1 MTNRRRLIA
10 KVRNVPFEFVVLLQL
25 TASSAKQMASGS
37 RGGRSQIRSHVL
49 VSKISSLHLV
59 RRFLLIV
66 CDSSA
71 HWLSRMLLGN
81 ALSLSHELD
90 IFSDE
95 DDASVD
101 VPGSASELSFAD
113 FLRLR
118 RHRVGK
124 LLFVYIS
131 QLASRIGCSLPRTP
145 FHDSV
150 LSSFKT
156 PKSKLDNEWH
166 EYMTS
171 WIELSRLIRTSSD
184 FLFPSKKVTQELV
197 RSGRYAAFLGH
208 FRPLLS
214 QWWDKFKRHASMA
227 ILFFKLFLSRDTVA
241 YML

>member
-1 MTNRRRLIA
+1 MTSRPRLSA
-10 KVRNVPFEFVVLLQL
+10 KVRNVPFKTSLPVHL

-37 RGGRSQIRSHVL
+37 GGSRSQIRSHVM
-49 VSKISSLHLV
+49 VSKNSSLHLI
-59 RRFLLIV
+59 RRFLSIS
-66 CDSSA
+66 CDSRA
-71 HWLSRMLLGN
+71 HSLFRMLLGN

-90 IFSDE
+90 IFSD
-95 DDASVD
+95 DDDVPVD
-101 VPGSASELSFAD
+101 VLDSASELSFAN

-145 FHDSV
+145 FHDSI
-150 LSSFKT
+150 LSSLKT
-156 PKSKLDNEWH
+156 PESKLDNEWH

-197 RSGRYAAFLGH
+197 RTGRYAAFLGH

-214 QWWDKFKRHASMA
+214 QWWDKFKRHTGKTISFPNYFICHKAV
-227 ILFFKLFLSRDTVA
+227 T
-241 YML
+241 YM

>member
-1 MTNRRRLIA
+1 
-10 KVRNVPFEFVVLLQL
+10 
-25 TASSAKQMASGS
+25 
-37 RGGRSQIRSHVL
+37 
-49 VSKISSLHLV
+49 
-59 RRFLLIV
+59 
-66 CDSSA
+66 
-71 HWLSRMLLGN
+71 MLLGN

-95 DDASVD
+95 DDTPAD
-101 VPGSASELSFAD
+101 ALGPVPELSFAN
-113 FLRLR
+113 FLHLR

-145 FHDSV
+145 FHDSI
-150 LSSFKT
+150 LSSLKT
-156 PKSKLDNEWH
+156 PESKLDNEWH

-197 RSGRYAAFLGH
+197 QSGRYAAFLGH

-214 QWWDKFKRHASMA
+214 QWWDKFKRHTGKRTS
-227 ILFFKLFLSRDTVA
+227 FLNYYSCRNTIA
-241 YML
+241 YM